1 VKRNVYFIVFRLRI
15 PYHGAE
21 KLKFKAAGRKCGVRR
36 LDAAFA
42 TVEFLMISLIE
53 SVLQSG
59 VKPPHSKDR

>member
-1 VKRNVYFIVFRLRI
+1 VW
-15 PYHGAE
+15 GA
-21 KLKFKAAGRKCGVRR
+21 A